1 MTYVYVTIQKEDI
14 DITVS
19 LLRAANIVFP
29 NTIAN
34 VLTDHNVAAHNA
46 LGIDADTVDGWHS
59 QDLIPAGS
67 IIPWIG
73 GYFANGAN
81 GGYARVLG
89 SANTIAGANGY
100 LNAKGWYVC
109 NGAVLN
115 DADSPIF
122 NGAGRYLPNLSDDR
136 FIMGDNVAG
145 GSGDFGAH
153 THIAG
158 SHSHGSGTLVN
169 AAADTHGHNSGTLAG
184 SQATH
189 SHPITG
195 AMENANLAHTHG
207 AGTLAGSSHAH
218 GITGRSHRHTY
229 LPGEGGVV
237 NTSYKDGCN
246 SPTEGQTVGITG
258 ITGAWSILNLHKHTL
273 GTLGTGAAGDEAV
286 SITGGV
292 AGGGA
297 HNHVIT
303 GSTANGGAVAT
314 AGASA
319 LPKYLSC
326 FYIMRVR

>member
-1 MTYVYVTIQKEDI
+1 MTYVYVTVQKENI

-19 LLRAANIVFP
+19 LLRAANIAFP

-34 VLTDHNVAAHNA
+34 VLTDHNVAVHNA
-46 LGIDADTVDGWHS
+46 LDINADKVDGWHS

-73 GYFANGAN
+73 GYFTDGLNGS
-81 GGYARVLG
+81 YTRVLG
-89 SANTIAGANGY
+89 DTNNVAGANGY
-100 LNAKGWYVC
+100 LNDKGWYVC
-109 NGAVLN
+109 DGAALN

-145 GSGDFGAH
+145 GSGTFGAH
-153 THIAG
+153 THIAS

-169 AAADTHGHNSGTLAG
+169 AAAAAHGHDSGTLAG
-184 SQATH
+184 SQGTH
-189 SHPITG
+189 THLVSG
-195 AMENANLAHTHG
+195 NVGNVSLAHTHG
-207 AGTLAGSSHAH
+207 VSGN
-218 GITGRSHRHTY
+218 TGNVVPDMPMT
-229 LPGEGGVV
+229 GEDYDTH
-237 NTSYKDGCN
+237 NHSIALTSDN
-246 SPTEGQTVGITG
+246 WNI
-258 ITGAWSILNLHKHTL
+258 ANFHKHSVSITSDA
-273 GTLGTGAAGDEAV
+273 GGDEAV
-286 SITGGV
+286 SISGGV

-303 GSTANGGAVAT
+303 GSTANGGTVAT
-314 AGASA
+314 GEASA